1 MVLNT
6 RDRNIDSSK
15 REDSRIGYVDRCEVT
30 YVWPHVRPY
39 PQDKNFN
46 VVDVM
51 VINRPPSESENKII
65 KFVKLNCLQQMH
77 GKFQGCPWN
86 PRIGDM
92 IFIYWLAKREAL
104 VLGSCAS
111 IEQEPVCRSQADDQQ
126 QEFVFKLC
134 PWEEPKKNRAI
145 DGNYVEFPNPK
156 HPVCVKWWPKT
167 RDSIVIFDCKNGH
180 DRAQCD
186 QCAPCNWLDDLIAR
200 TWFKS
205 FTDISNTEYDL
216 PWRFKFHHNSGSV
229 AIFDQDGTIHIENK
243 TSCKTCG
250 GTGCTGTCSAC
261 NGTGL
266 IDDELCQTCGGSG
279 QNTCETCGGDSG
291 EGKAHNHYYPVG
303 TIDIH
308 AGNPHPNKGFPS
320 IAEETSGVRTACVH
334 PDDGSVDFAWE
345 AKDFNTGAY
354 IQIKKSGEIVLHSP
368 VKITL
373 DAPLVEET
381 HNNKVDGDNTI
392 VGSCTHGPCSCA

>member
-1 MVLNT
+1 MVANT
-6 RDRNIDSSK
+6 RDRNIDSSR
-15 REDSRIGYVDRCEVT
+15 REDSRVGTVDRCEVIR
-30 YVWPHVRPY
+30 VHPHVAPLASG
-39 PQDKNFN
+39 DKNFN
-46 VVDVM
+46 TVDLQL
-51 VINRPPSESENKII
+51 IDRPYEDDGSLPII
-65 KFVKLNCLQQMH
+65 ERAEVNTIQHDH
-77 GKFQGCPWN
+77 GRFQGRPFN
-86 PRIGDM
+86 YRVGDLVLV
-92 IFIYWLAKREAL
+92 YWLSERRGIILGAL
-104 VLGSCAS
+104 PTD
-111 IEQEPVCRSQADDQQ
+111 EQEPVCRSQADSDH

-134 PWEEPKKNRAI
+134 PWEAPHQDPITKSFT
-145 DGNYVEFPNPK
+145 EFPNPK

-243 TSCKTCG
+243 TSCETCG

-261 NGTGL
+261 SGTGL

-303 TIDIH
+303 TVDIH
-308 AGNPHPNKGFPS
+308 AGNPHPNKDFPS
-320 IAEETSGVRTACVH
+320 IAEETGGVRTACVH

-381 HNNKVDGDNTI
+381 NDNKVDGFCDHQ
-392 VGSCTHGPCSCA
+392 GCSCTGE